1 MRVITGTARGR
12 KLKTPVGYDVRPT
25 SDQVKEAI
33 FNIVQFDVEGRR
45 VLDLFGGCGQLAIE
59 ALSRGADSATIVDL
73 SKKSVEVIKKN
84 VNTTGFTNNAFV
96 VNSDAVSFLSR
107 TRERFD
113 IALLDPPYSK
123 GLIEKALAKL
133 PEVMNE
139 SGVIICEAPFTD
151 ELPEYAGN
159 FVLKK
164 KYRYGKTGLF
174 LYRCESEGND

>member
-1 MRVITGTARGR
+1 MRVITGSARGR
-12 KLKTPVGYDVRPT
+12 RLVTLEGDDVRPT
-25 SDQVKEAI
+25 TDIVKEALFSI
-33 FNIVQFDVEGRR
+33 IQFEIEGRN

-59 ALSRGADSATIVDL
+59 ALSRGAKSATIVDL

-107 TRERFD
+107 TREKF
-113 IALLDPPYSK
+113 DPPYSK
-123 GLIEKALAKL
+123 GLIEKAFAKL
-133 PEVMNE
+133 PDVMNE
-139 SGVIICEAPFTD
+139 GGVIICEAPFTD
-151 ELPEYAGN
+151 ELPEAAGD
-159 FVLKK
+159 FVLQK